1 MAVLNTAITN
11 PTLADLTSRMTKD
24 GKIDPRII
32 EVLNETNEML
42 SDLVWNEA
50 TGVTENVT
58 TVRSGLPSVAWRR
71 LNYGVQPSKSKTKQI
86 SDSLGMLEAYAE
98 VDKKLAMLN
107 GNTEAWRASENA
119 PFIEAMNQEFQRAL
133 LYGDCTKDPAKILG
147 IMPRFCT
154 GIKSKAENAVNVI
167 DASEGGEVGKNLTS
181 ILLMTWGQNTMY
193 CSYPKG
199 LVGGLQHEDL
209 GEVTLDDPEG
219 GHYQGYRSHYEW
231 NVGFT
236 MRDWRYCVR
245 IANIDVDKLTTYPTS
260 IDLRKYMIRAMNLL
274 PSMNGGRM
282 AWYCNRTIKTYFE
295 QQLENKSNVWL
306 TLDQAQGREVT
317 KFRGIPIRRVDA
329 MMVGEAKVP
338 FS

>member
-11 PTLADLTSRMTKD
+11 PTLADLTSRMTRE
-24 GKIDPRII
+24 GKIDPSII
-32 EVLNETNEML
+32 EVLNETNEMR

-167 DASEGGEVGKNLTS
+167 DAGGTGSNLTS
-181 ILLMTWGQNTMY
+181 ILLMVWGKNTMY

-199 LVGGLQHEDL
+199 MVGGLQHEDL
-209 GEVTLDDPEG
+209 GEVTLDDPDG

-245 IANIDVDKLTTYPTS
+245 IANIDWTKLDPDPNKEGST
-260 IDLRKYMIRAMNLL
+260 DLRALMIKALNLL
-274 PSMNGGRM
+274 PSMNNGR
-282 AWYCNRTIKTYFE
+282 AAFYCNRTIKTYFE
-295 QQLENKSNVWL
+295 QQLENRSNVWL
-306 TLDQAQGREVT
+306 TLDQSEGRSVAR
-317 KFRGIPIRRVDA
+317 FRGIPIRRVDA
-329 MMVGEAKVP
+329 ISNSESKVP

>member
-1 MAVLNTAITN
+1 MATLNTLN
-11 PTLADLTSRMTKD
+11 PTLADLTSRMTAD
-24 GKIDPRII
+24 GKIDPSII

-42 SDLVWNEA
+42 SDAVWNEA

-71 LNYGVQPSKSKTKQI
+71 LNYGVQPSKSKTKQV
-86 SDSLGMLEAYAE
+86 SDALGMLEAYAE

-107 GNTEAWRASENA
+107 GNTEAWRASENR

-133 LYGDCTKDPAKILG
+133 LYGDNSKDAAKILG
-147 IMPRFCT
+147 IMPRFST
-154 GIKSKAENAVNVI
+154 GVKSKAENAINVI
-167 DASEGGEVGKNLTS
+167 NAGGTGDKLTS
-181 ILLMTWGQNTMY
+181 ILLMVWGKNTMY

-209 GEVTLDDPEG
+209 GEVTLDDADG

-245 IANIDVDKLTTYPTS
+245 IANIDTEALTTDPNS
-260 IDLRKYMIRAMNLL
+260 VDLRKYMIQALNLL
-274 PSMNGGRM
+274 PSLNAGR
-282 AWYCNRTIKTYFE
+282 AAFYCNRTVKTFFE
-295 QQLENKSNVWL
+295 QQLENRSNVWL
-306 TLDQAQGREVT
+306 TLDQAEGRSVAR
-317 KFRGIPIRRVDA
+317 FRGIPIRRVDA
-329 MMVGEAKVP
+329 MSNAEAKVP